1 MDMMTVGRI
10 FYKFN
15 ATFSFKVVDAR
26 PARRRRDG
34 ARIDARSGNSMLG
47 RPASSFDTGFDNAK
61 QDSTYL
67 DAKIV

>member
-1 MDMMTVGRI
+1 MDMMTVGRT

-26 PARRRRDG
+26 
-34 ARIDARSGNSMLG
+34 IDSRSGNSKLG
-47 RPASSFDTGFDNAK
+47 RPASSFDTSFDNAK